1 MRNGTDSLSSM
12 GFLRPALHRNATRPP
27 AQGSSNKL
35 PGKINC
41 LAYFR
46 ISKSSIYMG
55 FIGEFIQN
63 LPQWRRPQLRCPR
76 THSNTTTTYNPD
88 STVAETNGDQTYRVS
103 HTYDYAQRQISMTT
117 YGTTTATTTWQYS
130 PDRGFLL
137 AKRDAANK
145 GATYTAAGRL
155 ASRTWGRSS
164 GALPKVTS
172 PNFPDKEYDYREQR
186 FRKRSICIGTRD
198 FQRGE
203 KTELG
208 KCGGQG
214 KEREERCGV

>member
-1 MRNGTDSLSSM
+1 
-12 GFLRPALHRNATRPP
+12 
-27 AQGSSNKL
+27 
-35 PGKINC
+35 
-41 LAYFR
+41 
-46 ISKSSIYMG
+46 MG

-88 STVAETNGDQTYRVS
+88 NTVSETNGDQTYRVS

-130 PDRGFLL
+130 SDRGFLL

-145 GATYTAAGRL
+145 GATYTYTAAGRL

-164 GALPKVTS
+164 VALPKVTEYSYENGGRMISTNYWKNTTKPNPLLELKFCPS
-172 PNFPDKEYDYREQR
+172 PSSRLDESAPMFNKQA
-186 FRKRSICIGTRD
+186 
-198 FQRGE
+198 
-203 KTELG
+203 
-208 KCGGQG
+208 
-214 KEREERCGV
+214 